1 MLSSNR
7 CEESSYGDAPPSVTG
22 SLERNPHNCV
32 LHPSGRAIPDRL
44 VDAAPMP
51 DLQDQDK
58 GWIVGDLNYHSVV
71 PNSKPAVRDPDET
84 TKGAKRVRLK

>member
-1 MLSSNR
+1 M
-7 CEESSYGDAPPSVTG
+7 
-22 SLERNPHNCV
+22 
-32 LHPSGRAIPDRL
+32 PDRL

-58 GWIVGDLNYHSVV
+58 ESIVGNLNYHLVV